1 MPPRPPS
8 PTRPVAGRT
17 LVRTADP
24 RLADDLQRL
33 AAAAGVSLVVG
44 AELPDARELASC
56 PLLVVGG
63 DLAATTARQ
72 LARRPAPRPDRVPV
86 LLVTRDLDDADVWQH
101 AVALGA
107 EQVVVLPD
115 GQDWLV
121 DRLAATV
128 EPTGA
133 ARVLAVVGG
142 CGGAGASV
150 LAAAMAVTAADTG
163 HRVLLADL
171 DPLGP
176 GADLT
181 LGVVDVP
188 GLRWPDLAAARGRLP
203 GGSVRE
209 ALPRMDD
216 LAVLAFGRG
225 EPVDLAP
232 RAVDAVLAAAVRTHD
247 LVVLDLPRAVD
258 PAAVAALGHAHE
270 LLVVV
275 PARLRAT
282 AAAAALLSGWGEAAR
297 APRAVVRRSPKD
309 PLSAHT
315 VADALGLP
323 LAMQM
328 RDDPGLDQAL
338 RRGEAP
344 GLRARSPLRS
354 AAEQWLAQHEVPGR
368 AA

>member
-1 MPPRPPS
+1 VPQPPPS
-8 PTRPVAGRT
+8 SARSVLA
-17 LVRTADP
+17 RTADP

-33 AAAAGVSLVVG
+33 AAAAGVPLTVRPD
-44 AELPDARELASC
+44 LPDAREIEGC

-63 DLAATTARQ
+63 DLAAGTARQ
-72 LARRPAPRPDRVPV
+72 LARRASPRPERVPV
-86 LLVTRDLDDADVWQH
+86 LLVTNDLDDADVWQH

-133 ARVLAVVGG
+133 ARVVAVVGG

-150 LAAAMAVTAADTG
+150 LAAALAVTAADTG
-163 HRVLLADL
+163 HQVLLADL

-209 ALPRMDD
+209 ALPRLDD
-216 LAVLAFGRG
+216 LAVLTFGRG

-232 RAVDAVLAAAVRTHD
+232 RVVDAVLAAAVRTHD
-247 LVVLDLPRAVD
+247 LVVLDLPRSGD
-258 PAAVAALGHAHE
+258 PAAVAALAHASE

-282 AAAAALLSGWGEAAR
+282 AAAAALLTGWGQL
-297 APRAVVRRSPKD
+297 APVTRAVVRRSSRD
-309 PLSAHT
+309 PLAAHT
-315 VADALGLP
+315 VADALGLR
-323 LAMQM
+323 LALQM

-338 RRGEAP
+338 RRSQAP
-344 GLRARSPLRS
+344 GLRARSPLRL
-354 AAEQWLAQHEVPGR
+354 AAEQWLAQREVPGR